1 MIFKINIGDTTYRM
15 KVERAGREWRCELDG
30 RLIPVQAQLVRRDIM
45 TLITDGKAYEIKRD
59 HLGNQVRIWIE
70 NVPYAVELSD
80 PRSLASRSRNRGT
93 SGTSR
98 LLASMPGKI
107 LRVLATEMERVE
119 AGQALVVVEAM
130 KMQNEIK
137 SPSKG
142 VVRQLVPEGTYV
154 NAGDL
159 LAIVE

>member
-1 MIFKINIGDTTYRM
+1 MIFKINIGDTTHRM
-15 KVERAGREWRCELDG
+15 KVERAGREWKCELDG
-30 RLIPVQAQLVRRDIM
+30 RLIQVQAHLINRDVM
-45 TLITDGKAYEIKRD
+45 TLITNGKTYEIKRD
-59 HLGNQVRIWIE
+59 QLGNQVRIWIE

-107 LRVLATEMERVE
+107 LRVLATEMEQVE